1 MTDREI
7 LLAALKQ
14 HGGGANSRAIED
26 PELIRSKVEAVITIL
41 LGLVTALRGKL
52 TIIGILMNVNVVL
65 AAVRELIDVFKK
77 PAV

>member
-1 MTDREI
+1 MTDIQI
-7 LLAALKQ
+7 LQAALKANA
-14 HGGGANSRAIED
+14 GGNARAIED
-26 PELIRSKVEAVITIL
+26 PEEIRGKVEAVITIL

-52 TIIGILMNVNVVL
+52 TIIGILMNVNIVL